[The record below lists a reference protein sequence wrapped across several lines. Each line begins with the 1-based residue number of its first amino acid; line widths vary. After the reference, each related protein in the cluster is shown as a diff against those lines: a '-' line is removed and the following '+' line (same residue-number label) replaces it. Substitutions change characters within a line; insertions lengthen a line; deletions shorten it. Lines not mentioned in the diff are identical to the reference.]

1 MFPLSLVKESL
12 RILGRTKLTQ
22 RLSDPVGFPVG
33 TVVKEPACQC
43 RRSKRC
49 WFHPWVKKIPWNW
62 EWQPTPVFLPGK
74 SHGQR
79 SLAVCSPWGH
89 RDTTEHAHTCNLTRQ
104 KNDTERC
111 CIYKIFCWPTLILLV
126 KGVWLADDL
135 ESSERG
141 QISIAE
147 VYNREH
153 VWEILSTIMKEI
165 ATHRDNAITYENWNL
180 VSDQGNSVHG
190 IFLARILEWVAIP
203 SSGDFPIQG
212 LNLHLLHLLQC
223 RRPGFDLWVKK
234 TLWDPLEKEIATH
247 SNIIA

>member
-1 MFPLSLVKESL
+1 MLVPS
-12 RILGRTKLTQ
+12 
-22 RLSDPVGFPVG
+22 
-33 TVVKEPACQC
+33 
-43 RRSKRC
+43 
-49 WFHPWVKKIPWNW
+49 WVKKIPWNW

-153 VWEILSTIMKEI
+153 VWE
-165 ATHRDNAITYENWNL
+165 ATW
-180 VSDQGNSVHG
+180 SC
-190 IFLARILEWVAIP
+190 
-203 SSGDFPIQG
+203 
-212 LNLHLLHLLQC
+212 LNLKRRNQQNRVLLRGETWPDGPAASTGFRRWWRQLRLSWLRTFVIPTYNTGGSPRVNLHNMVFKCCVQSCLLPKC
-223 RRPGFDLWVKK
+223 KLLWVM
-234 TLWDPLEKEIATH
+234 
-247 SNIIA
+247 